1 VEHKGGIALRCCFC
15 GFTLQHA
22 ALPRTAFIK
31 NVLRLHGAFAIRVSE
46 VLMAAKRTYS
56 VRLDDEQRQQLEA
69 RAGGKLAV
77 GNLIRCAIDDY
88 LRQEEQRDY
97 LSDVEA
103 RIAATINRLAR
114 QVEKDRA
121 EQQLIAAMLDYLRE
135 WLAFTLP
142 TPPDKAVAQALMEE
156 RNKIFLERLPLLF
169 VSQSKAKVMAYMEA
183 SDRLA
188 EPCPQ
193 CGTGSLKRKQGK
205 KGLFW
210 YCTNWNATPK
220 CDATFP
226 DDAGRPLMPNEE
238 GTDA

>member
-1 VEHKGGIALRCCFC
+1 
-15 GFTLQHA
+15 
-22 ALPRTAFIK
+22 
-31 NVLRLHGAFAIRVSE
+31 
-46 VLMAAKRTYS
+46 MAAKRTYS
-56 VRLDDEQRQQLEA
+56 VRLDDDQRQQLEA

-121 EQQLIAAMLDYLRE
+121 EQQMIMGVLSFVRE

-142 TPPDKAVAQALMEE
+142 PPADMAAAQVLAAE
-156 RNKIFLERLPLLF
+156 RERVFRERVPLHF
-169 VSQSKAKVMAYMEA
+169 ESYSKANLTTYLEKND
-183 SDRLA
+183 SLA
-188 EPCPQ
+188 EPCPA
-193 CGTGSLKRKQGK
+193 CGTGRLKRKQGK

-220 CDATFP
+220 CDATFA
-226 DDAGRPLMPNEE
+226 DANGRPLMPNEE